1 MDLENSELENEN
13 TDNLID
19 NFCNKITADLF
30 KKIDSAKE
38 IRSNFESMNEIL
50 EPLNETK
57 IFYENPELKITK
69 TVRSK
74 IQIITPKKELD
85 KDDENLIKDI
95 KCFQSGYEES
105 ANESIKTIDNVK
117 KNFTELSKS
126 VNSLI
131 EAIELTK
138 KEYFE
143 TIKEMMNPIIIEI
156 DKIESVDKTKFSKG
170 KIINYNDMKDKLD
183 TKIKIYDET
192 LARIIKD
199 KKEILRQIN
208 DNIKI
213 YIDLLNS
220 LDEPINT
227 MIAKM
232 ENVFDIF
239 EEKSKI
245 FINIVYNYKSPEE
258 KKQALIL
265 FREILKL
272 NSEIIL
278 LVAENIE
285 KLNKQNDNIK
295 DKKNQCSADLQKIR
309 VNNMNS
315 SEKLTNLQ
323 EEAQI
328 IMKDINNLLKLLNL
342 PKEEYHKKKIKGLQ
356 LFNIQNKIIEGTDEI
371 IKANQKIEVDFTKLK
386 KYIEEKNEN
395 INEVFTLDLTFI
407 MDITGSMG
415 RYLQFAKEKI
425 LSVINKIMEDTTVI
439 VKLGFVGYRDYLDNP
454 TLEYIIY
461 PELTKDIEM
470 VKNFIKS
477 AQVGGGGDCE
487 DMTGGLNIAL
497 NYKWKSRTRF
507 AMLIADMPCHGIQ
520 YHGRSY
526 DSFPNGDQKY
536 KIDEIVEKFASKNIN
551 LFCINIQD
559 TTEILYNNFKTY
571 YKKGKK
577 TNSVADVFVKDFKE
591 EPGKLADIIVQKAKE
606 FYAKRHETTINDED
620 EN

>member
-1 MDLENSELENEN
+1 MDLENIELEDEN
-13 TDNLID
+13 IDYLIE
-19 NFCNKITADLF
+19 NFCNKINADLF
-30 KKIDSAKE
+30 KKIYSAKE

-69 TVRSK
+69 TVRTK
-74 IQIITPKKELD
+74 IQIITPKKDLD

-95 KCFQSGYEES
+95 KCFQAGYEES
-105 ANESIKTIDNVK
+105 AEETIKTIDNVK
-117 KNFTELSKS
+117 KNFSELSKT

-143 TIKEMMNPIIIEI
+143 TIKEMMNPIVIEY
-156 DKIESVDKTKFSKG
+156 DKVESIDKTKFSKG
-170 KIINYNDMKDKLD
+170 KLINYNDMKEKIDI
-183 TKIKIYDET
+183 KIKVYDEY
-192 LARIIKD
+192 LAKIIKD

-213 YIDLLNS
+213 YINLLNS

-227 MIAKM
+227 TIEKM

-245 FINIVYNYKSPEE
+245 FINIVYNYRSPEE
-258 KKQALIL
+258 KKQGLTL
-265 FREILKL
+265 FREIQKL

-278 LVAENIE
+278 LFADNIE
-285 KLNKQNDNIK
+285 KLKKQNDNIK
-295 DKKNQCSADLQKIR
+295 DKKNQCSTDLQKIR
-309 VNNMNS
+309 VNNLNS
-315 SEKLTNLQ
+315 SEKLANLH
-323 EEAQI
+323 EETQI
-328 IMKDINNLLKLLNL
+328 IMKDINNLLKFLNL
-342 PKEEYHKKKIKGLQ
+342 PKEEYNEKKLKGLQ
-356 LFNIQNKIIEGTDEI
+356 LFNIQNKIIEGTEEI
-371 IKANQKIEVDFTKLK
+371 LKANQKIEIDFTKLK
-386 KYIEEKNEN
+386 KFIEEKNEN
-395 INEVFTLDLTFI
+395 INKVFTLDLAFI

-415 RYLQFAKEKI
+415 SYLQFAKEKI
-425 LSVINKIMEDTTVI
+425 LTVINKIMEDTTVI
-439 VKLGFVGYRDYLDNP
+439 VKLGFVGYRDYLDNQNI
-454 TLEYIIY
+454 EYIIY

-520 YHGRSY
+520 YHGQPIDSY
-526 DSFPNGDQKY
+526 PNGDTKY
-536 KIDEIVEKFASKNIN
+536 KIDEIVEKFASKNVN
-551 LFCINIQD
+551 LFCINIKN
-559 TTEILYNNFKTY
+559 TTEILYNNFKNY

-577 TNSVADVFVKDFKE
+577 SNSNADVFVKDFKE
-591 EPGKLADIIVQKAKE
+591 EPEKLADIIVQKAKE
-606 FYAKRHETTINDED
+606 FYEKRHETTINDD
-620 EN
+620 N